1 MTAQEGQAEEEEEES
16 KAKFFGVTWQVK
28 IEILE
33 KNDTNIRL
41 IIKDADVPLVNALR
55 RIALAEV
62 PCMAIEEV
70 VMIENSSILQDEI
83 ISHRLGLTPLKTDL
97 DAYSLPEDCEC
108 QSEFG
113 CSSCRVTL
121 TLDAEAKEGTR
132 TVYSGE
138 IVSENPE
145 IVPVSDKI
153 PIIKLA
159 KSQKLKLEA
168 YARLGRGKTHAKWQ
182 PVSMCSYKYLPEITV
197 PTTKCEECTKC
208 VEICPKKVYA
218 MKDQK
223 VEIRDLLACNLC
235 MDCVEACPT
244 KPSPLKVDWEKNAFV
259 MNIETTGALPPERV
273 LQEATKTLAKQLDE
287 LEELVKAEKAEA

>member
-1 MTAQEGQAEEEEEES
+1 
-16 KAKFFGVTWQVK
+16 VK

-33 KNDTNIRL
+33 KTDTNLRVIVR
-41 IIKDADVPLVNALR
+41 DADVPLMNALR

-83 ISHRLGLTPLKTDL
+83 VAHRLGLTPLKTDL
-97 DAYSLPEDCEC
+97 DAYNLPEECKC

-113 CSSCRVTL
+113 CPECRVTL

-145 IVPVSDKI
+145 IIPVSDKI
-153 PIIKLA
+153 PLIKLA
-159 KSQKLKLEA
+159 KNQKLKLEA

-182 PVSMCSYKYLPEITV
+182 PVSMCAYKYYPQITT
-197 PTTKCEECTKC
+197 PKKKCEDCQKC
-208 VEICPKKVYA
+208 VEICPKKVL
-218 MKDQK
+218 KIEDGK
-223 VEIRDLLACNLC
+223 VDVRDLLACNLC
-235 MDCVEACPT
+235 MDCVDACPQ
-244 KPSPLKVDWEKNAFV
+244 KPSPLKVEWEKDTFIL
-259 MNIETTGALPPERV
+259 NIESTGALSPERV
-273 LQEATKTLAKQLDE
+273 LSEATRILGKQLEDF
-287 LEELVKAEKAEA
+287 EEQVKAIQQ